1 MLIKLLF
8 VRLKL
13 IMIYIVIFFVKFYN
27 QVNFNQDEIIFY
39 KIEYFDLKKMG
50 NKDLGF
56 VMYK

>member
-13 IMIYIVIFFVKFYN
+13 IMIYIVKFYN
-27 QVNFNQDEIIFY
+27 KVNFNQDEIIFY

>member
-39 KIEYFDLKKMG
+39 KIEYFDLRKMG
-50 NKDLGF
+50 NKDLGI

>member
-39 KIEYFDLKKMG
+39 KIEYFDLRKMR